1 MTSSK
6 TVLSTAKSR
15 LPNVLLSMAIS
26 LALSACAVGPNYIK
40 PESTMPQA
48 FKHAGTATMTV
59 PLALDAWWSHFNDPV
74 LTRII
79 ERVLAQNLDLAA
91 ALARVDQARAV
102 AHLSSAALLP
112 IGSVNAQVAEQ
123 HQSLESPM
131 GKLASHQPGY
141 ERNATLYSA
150 GVGASWEIDL
160 AGGLQRGAEAD
171 TAEAQAAEAD
181 RLGVRVSVAAEAADA
196 YFRVRGAQ
204 ARITL
209 AEDEIK
215 ADVHLLELVNLR
227 LNEGMSTLREQ
238 SQAEARV
245 AQVKASI
252 PPLRAER
259 DVQLNRLDV
268 LMGAQPGT
276 YAVELAAPALDATI
290 PALAVTLKPEDLLR
304 RRPDVIAAER
314 RLAASNARI
323 GVATA
328 EYYPKVSLSGLL
340 GFESLN
346 SATPSAAS
354 FQPLALIGVH
364 WRLFDFGRIDEDV
377 ARAKGANAEALAHYR
392 LSMLRATEDVE
403 NALVMQTEFDAERHE
418 LIREVEA
425 DQRARN
431 SSEEAYKG
439 GASSLMEVLEQDR
452 QLLAA
457 RDQLA
462 RAQTGSGRAVVATFR
477 ALGGGW

>member
-1 MTSSK
+1 MKNGTILISPRK
-6 TVLSTAKSR
+6 AGLATA
-15 LPNVLLSMAIS
+15 LLGAA
-26 LALSACAVGPNYIK
+26 LALSACAVGPDYVR
-40 PESTMPQA
+40 PASTMPQA
-48 FKHAGTATMTV
+48 FHHAGPTTTAA
-59 PLALDAWWSHFNDPV
+59 PPALETWWTHFNDPM

-79 ERVLAQNLDLAA
+79 ERVLAQNLNLAA
-91 ALARVDQARAV
+91 SLARVEQARAV
-102 AHLSSAALLP
+102 AHLSNAALRP
-112 IGSVNAQVAEQ
+112 IGSANAQVVAQ
-123 HQSLESPM
+123 HQSLESPL
-131 GKLASHQPGY
+131 GKLASRQPGND
-141 ERNATLYSA
+141 RNGTLYSA
-150 GVGASWEIDL
+150 GVGASWELDL
-160 AGGLQRGAEAD
+160 AGGLHRGAEAD

-181 RLGVRVSVAAEAADA
+181 RLGVRVSIAAEAADA

-204 ARITL
+204 TRIAL
-209 AEDEIK
+209 AGDEIK
-215 ADVHLLELVNLR
+215 ANTDLLELVNLR
-227 LNEGMSTLREQ
+227 LKEGLSNQREQ

-245 AQVKASI
+245 AHVKATI

-259 DVQLNRLDV
+259 DIQLNRLDV

-276 YAVELAAPALDATI
+276 YAAELAAPAADATI
-290 PALAVTLKPEDLLR
+290 PALALTLKPEELLR

-314 RLAASNARI
+314 RLAASNARV

-328 EYYPKVSLSGLL
+328 EYYPKFSLSALL

-354 FQPLALIGVH
+354 FQPLALIGLR
-364 WRLFDFGRIDEDV
+364 WRLFDFGRVDAEV

-392 LSMLRATEDVE
+392 LSMLKATEDVE
-403 NALVMQTEFDAERHE
+403 NALVMQIELDAEHHE
-418 LIREVEA
+418 LIREVDA
-425 DQRARN
+425 DVRARD

-439 GASSLMEVLEQDR
+439 GATSLMEVLEQDR

-462 RAQTGSGRAVVATFR
+462 RAHTGSGRAVVAAFR